1 MRLSSSLRLI
11 LASGSPRRREIAT
24 AERWPLLVIEPPS
37 DAEGLEPPKRPDESL
52 EAFVV
57 RLAAAKGRSVQ
68 SVAPPG
74 ILLACDTLGEV
85 EGVPLG
91 KPVDEDDA
99 RRMLRRLS
107 GRRHRVVT
115 GTWLCRH
122 PEGPV
127 ITAATESLLFMR
139 ELSEAFLEDYLAGGL
154 WRGKAGACGFQD
166 GVIPLELVAGSP
178 SNVVGLPVET
188 IREGIH
194 ALLAA
199 EGR

>member
-11 LASGSPRRREIAT
+11 LASGSPRRREIAN